1 MKAHVELAEGRRL
14 PSRYRYAMFRL
25 TAFMI
30 LRWRAP
36 HQASS
41 TDLRYVVIIDRDQ
54 NPIESFAFSLFLVT
68 WGAAYGSTVATL
80 YWGVRPAVAA
90 GLFPVLFMIM
100 PLVVQA
106 VLYVVAGLMAVSRRA
121 GLAVA
126 DTNHAVQT
134 AVLFL
139 VIFVVAAIASNSG
152 RLLLAV
158 LGWIWFALLG
168 LNAAA
173 AVLMRLLSKP
183 VEAAEA
189 HLLEGSS
196 EF

>member
-1 MKAHVELAEGRRL
+1 MKAHVELAEGRWL

-25 TAFMI
+25 TAFLI

-41 TDLRYVVIIDRDQ
+41 TNLRYVVIIDRDQ

-68 WGAAYGSTVATL
+68 WGAAYASVAAML

-90 GLFPVLFMIM
+90 GLFPISFSLM
-100 PLVVQA
+100 PLIVQV

-121 GLAVA
+121 GLPVA

-134 AVLFL
+134 GVLFL
-139 VIFVVAAIASNSG
+139 VISVVAAMASSSG
-152 RLLLAV
+152 RFPLPI

-168 LNAAA
+168 LNAVA
-173 AVLMRLLSKP
+173 AVLMRLLGKP
-183 VEAAEA
+183 VQAAEA